1 MLNKYVVE
9 IETEGGHASY
19 ATTQIA
25 AVVYENSELRV
36 CMSSGV
42 TLTTKFRN
50 ATRAAEAY
58 TKIAVALRAV
68 A

>member
-1 MLNKYVVE
+1 MLNKYVIEV
-9 IETEGGHASY
+9 ETEGGHASF

-25 AVVYENSELRV
+25 AVVQENSDLRI
-36 CMSSGV
+36 CMLSGV

-50 ATRAAEAY
+50 AGRAAEAY
-58 TKIAVALRAV
+58 ASIHTALRAV